1 MSTTPGDPKRR
12 RITRDELLAELTRA
26 LRACYPDRAEDMILE
41 LERRMKPEGEPE
53 PFVRRAT
60 AKLAPDASPEAVTK
74 SLIELV
80 DSIEREDD
88 EGARFRWSAA
98 VEKLRDPTAIFLEV
112 RVTPASL
119 SVPDPKR

>member
-1 MSTTPGDPKRR
+1 MPSDARR
-12 RITRDELLAELTRA
+12 RLSRDELLAETSRA
-26 LRACYPDRAEDMILE
+26 LRACYPDRAEDLIVE
-41 LERRMKPEGEPE
+41 LERRMKPEGQPE

-60 AKLAPDASPEAVTK
+60 TKLPTDATPDAVAK

-88 EGARFRWSAA
+88 EGARWCWSAA

-119 SVPDPKR
+119 SVPAAPKKT

>member
-1 MSTTPGDPKRR
+1 MSTQNDDPKRR
-12 RITRDELLAELTRA
+12 GRLSRDELLADTTRA
-26 LRACYPDRAEDMILE
+26 LRACFPDRAEDLILE

-60 AKLAPDASPEAVTK
+60 AKLSPDATPESVAK

-119 SVPDPKR
+119 SVPEKK